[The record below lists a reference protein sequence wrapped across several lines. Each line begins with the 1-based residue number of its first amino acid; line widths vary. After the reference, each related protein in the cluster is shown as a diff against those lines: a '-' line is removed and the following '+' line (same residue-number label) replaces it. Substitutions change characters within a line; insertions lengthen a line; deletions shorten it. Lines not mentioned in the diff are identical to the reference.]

1 MMDWTLFWGILAVVF
16 FVATI
21 VLVFKFAKREKPV
34 WARNTRRIIGIGTDA
49 PPELKMTFRGLPVD
63 DVYQTLFVFF
73 NKGTETIRKADVAE
87 AVAIHFEGAKILRQ
101 PIALAMS
108 KETNKLSV
116 RGVIKDGDEAVEV
129 DFLYLDHD
137 DGVMVEVLHT
147 KSERV
152 RCSGIIMGASEI
164 GYIGEFLRRP
174 PPYLLIPI
182 VFAGFSSLVGYV
194 VYTMLHDVA
203 STILATQSKYLL
215 ILPIGF
221 SLFVIVY
228 WVRFIVKQ
236 LPVFYRYLRFPKWT
250 GLHTRTRKVVS

>member
-1 MMDWTLFWGILAVVF
+1 MDLCIILAVIF
-16 FVATI
+16 FVATV
-21 VLVFKFAKREKPV
+21 VLSVVLAFKLAKKKKPV
-34 WARNTRRIIGIGTDA
+34 WAFNMIRIIGIGTDA
-49 PPELKMTFRGLPVD
+49 PSELKMTFRGIPVD

-101 PIALAMS
+101 PIALATS

-116 RGVIKDGDEAVEV
+116 SRVIKDGNEAVEV

-152 RCSGIIMGASEI
+152 RYSGIIMGASEI

-182 VFAGFSSLVGYV
+182 IFAGFSSLVGYV

-221 SLFVIVY
+221 SLFMIVY
-228 WVRFIVKQ
+228 WVRFMVKQ
-236 LPVFYRYLRFPKWT
+236 LPVFYRYLRFPRWT
-250 GLHTRTRKVVS
+250 GLHSRH

>member
-1 MMDWTLFWGILAVVF
+1 MDLCITLAVIF
-16 FVATI
+16 FVATV
-21 VLVFKFAKREKPV
+21 VLSVFLAFKLAKRKKPV
-34 WARNTRRIIGIGTDA
+34 WAFNMRRIIGIGTGA

-63 DVYQTLFVFF
+63 DVYHTLFVFF

-87 AVAIHFEGAKILRQ
+87 AIAIHFEGAKILRQ
-101 PIALAMS
+101 PIALAKS

-116 RGVIKDGDEAVEV
+116 SRVIKDGNEAVEV
-129 DFLYLDHD
+129 DFLYLDHN

-152 RCSGIIMGASEI
+152 RCSGIIMGTSEI

-174 PPYLLIPI
+174 PPYWLMPI
-182 VFAGFSSLVGYV
+182 IFAGSASLVGYA

-228 WVRFIVKQ
+228 WVRFMVTQ
-236 LPVFYRYLRFPKWT
+236 LPVAYRYLRFPKWT
-250 GLHTRTRKVVS
+250 GLHTRKVVS